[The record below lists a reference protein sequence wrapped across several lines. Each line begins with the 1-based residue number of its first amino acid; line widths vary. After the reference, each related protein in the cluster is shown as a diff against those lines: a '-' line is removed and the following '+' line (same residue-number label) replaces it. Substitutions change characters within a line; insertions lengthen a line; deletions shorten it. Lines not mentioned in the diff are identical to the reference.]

1 MFTDKNNTQNS
12 SDIEVA
18 SQEETPKKDDS
29 QKSLSQEIK
38 IEEVKAEGEVKE
50 EPINEEVPKT
60 SIKEITDENFQEKVL
75 KSSKP
80 FCLKFEA
87 DWCKPCK
94 ILTSMIEEI
103 SNELT
108 DINFG
113 AMNVES
119 QPNTPT
125 AFGIRALPTCIL
137 WVGGELKSTKLG
149 MTKKSEF
156 IKWIK
161 ENL

>member
-29 QKSLSQEIK
+29 QKSPSQEIK

-75 KSSKP
+75 
-80 FCLKFEA
+80 CI
-87 DWCKPCK
+87 
-94 ILTSMIEEI
+94 ILTLFSVFL
-103 SNELT
+103 S
-108 DINFG
+108 
-113 AMNVES
+113 
-119 QPNTPT
+119 
-125 AFGIRALPTCIL
+125 IL
-137 WVGGELKSTKLG
+137 KKL
-149 MTKKSEF
+149 S
-156 IKWIK
+156 I
-161 ENL
+161 L